1 MDLVAGHT
9 REEVYY
15 DALKALYIRD
25 FARFAREQLKIT
37 TSTPGEVKYLEL
49 NIPQQIVDR
58 AWNEQ
63 IRSQGYVRLVI
74 IKGRQFGMSTY
85 SQARMFHRTVFTRGF
100 STLLIALDP
109 EGTRAIFDKSRFYY
123 DNLDPNL
130 RPLIRYL
137 AKDEL
142 TFENPDNKTRL
153 RYPGLGS
160 KMHFQ
165 SSTKLQV
172 GTGTTQHG
180 IHISEAAK
188 FGEDATRFIE
198 ASLMPTLHHTPG
210 TVLIN
215 ESTAFVTGDWFR
227 SWCDVARSGRSDY
240 RMVFIPWYL
249 FPEYQL
255 PLAKGEKLK
264 LDEKEMFI
272 ARIAREGQPQDH
284 IPPFNISPEQFKW
297 RRVII
302 ASPGGD
308 EEVFDQEYPTTFEG
322 AWINLDTTVF
332 DQNRMWELRDDLKE
346 PLRFVKLIKSGQI
359 LNDPEGRMDSEENYC
374 AIWKEPEAGHKY
386 DIGVDCAAGLEDGD
400 WSVAQVF
407 DRDTHEQCAEY
418 HVHRE
423 GFDFAKEL
431 VVLGK
436 YYRTA
441 QIGIEINSIGYGV
454 NGGLQREGYPNLYI
468 WRHRERGFPTLSTY
482 SGWKTTYDSKG
493 YLITVYLDYFKNKKL
508 TLHSEVLWNEMRHF
522 IRVQGGGEGRDYYRA
537 EGSHHDDCVMACG
550 ISLVIGDDES
560 MGIKRTL
567 EVGEVDRKEF
577 LRQQVERAIKEM
589 MTDNRATPDP
599 ELKGGMN
606 RLKAEMKGFD

>member
-1 MDLVAGHT
+1 MAG
-9 REEVYY
+9 EYDKLALYY
-15 DALKALYIRD
+15 DVLKALYIKD

-49 NIPQQIVDR
+49 NEPQNIVDR
-58 AWNEQ
+58 AWEAQ
-63 IRSQGYVRLVI
+63 MKEQGYVRLVI

-85 SQARMFHRTVFTRGF
+85 SQARMFHKTIFTRGF

-142 TFENPDNKTRL
+142 SFENPDNKTRL

-188 FGEDATRFIE
+188 FGEEATKFIE

-215 ESTAFVTGDWFR
+215 ESTAFTTGDWFR

-240 RMVFIPWYL
+240 KMVFIPWYM
-249 FPEYQL
+249 FKEYAL
-255 PLAKGEKLK
+255 PLAKGEKLR
-264 LDEKEMFI
+264 LDEKEKLI
-272 ARIAREGQPQDH
+272 IRIAKEGQPHDS
-284 IPPFNISPEQFKW
+284 IPPVKITPEQLKW

-308 EEVFDQEYPTTFEG
+308 EKIFDQEYPTTFEG
-322 AWINLDTTVF
+322 AWINWDTNVF
-332 DQNRMWELRDDLKE
+332 DHNQLWAMKEDLRE
-346 PLRFVKLIKSGQI
+346 PLKLVT
-359 LNDPEGRMDSEENYC
+359 LNPDGHVVEDPFGKFDEDENYC
-374 AIWKEPEAGHKY
+374 AIFKEPESGHKY

-400 WSVAQVF
+400 WSVAEVF
-407 DRDTHEQCAEY
+407 DRDTHEQVAEY
-418 HVHRE
+418 HVHKE

-441 QIGIEINSIGYGV
+441 QIGVEINSIGYGV

-468 WRHRERGFPTLSTY
+468 WRHRERAFPTLSSY

-493 YLITVYLDYFKNKKL
+493 YMITIYLDQFRNKRLGIRSKG
-508 TLHSEVLWNEMRHF
+508 LWKEMHDF
-522 IRVQGGGEGRDYYRA
+522 IRIPGGGEGRDFYRA
-537 EGSHHDDCVMACG
+537 GKGHDDCVMAAG
-550 ISLVIGDDES
+550 IALVIGDDES
-560 MGIKRTL
+560 LGVKRTV
-567 EVGEVDRKEF
+567 EVGEVDRKK
-577 LRQQVERAIKEM
+577 LLQQAVERALKEQM
-589 MTDNRATPDP
+589 GDQRSFDKSNER
-599 ELKGGMN
+599 GGMG
-606 RLKAEMKGFD
+606 RLKEEMKGFE